1 MAKNKNPNIQ
11 QLSLFDEETMMNNQP
26 FDDNYDDEDYN
37 EGYDDLPNPTP
48 DIEDDSSQKE
58 WIPLKLFKEA
68 IIKQNP
74 HDPVMIDFAEY
85 VLSSFLKATI
95 GVTAK
100 GGKWIEEKLAEGSI
114 KSTRALEDQSLNTH
128 ILNGL
133 FAANFIEQE
142 LEKLYTTIK
151 GCIKELDRRIGIA
164 GFILHDFEKF
174 DYNRFSEMPEKYKNV
189 ENIRKLSNQE
199 DKKTLIQKHRK
210 IIDIIIRQLHLD
222 YFINPS
228 DPEAYKEYIDDFL
241 TIAYNAQTRWDT
253 NWNFSEY
260 NGLSPKLLGINRK
273 KLVSLTSLACLA
285 DRLSSIIKHP
295 QDALSSSLDNILGQL
310 SNNQLKLTYHRIA
323 ENRGVLTNILNN
335 ALIDEYTGKDSN
347 DCEFYEPF
355 CQYYKPILYLPTGV
369 IYLTHKNAPPIS
381 LDNIPNKVIQKMKS
395 LCAEKLRIRY
405 TGFNRDG
412 KGIKYADYYNLFFNT
427 TELMEV
433 GLNATFNILND
444 NKKPVSKARSETLQ
458 KFQQQD
464 ILSKTYNFQFDDN
477 PNIDRIAEFFDLIS
491 RKIWEV
497 KLNEIKNICKQNKDL
512 PKLPELSLIDEV
524 IEFWNLSD
532 YLPAIRE
539 IQRINETL
547 KEHKIKGNTGGLPLE
562 WYYLAAKY
570 LEHNQGIEDVKPI
583 CEKLL
588 SHLIQKI
595 NPILEHYDI
604 PDGWDDLREWVKRV
618 IMLPN
623 QETENI
629 SPDKFLD
636 ELNRYQLAK
645 KSGRGKQLIC
655 SISHS
660 AYTVTEQMESSVLF
674 TPQVYTN
681 KQMLGGSNAKR
692 NIDSI
697 AAIEMMLRQIL
708 MSQTGSSG
716 KNFEENKYRYLYLY
730 PTYYCTP
737 ETNTFLH
744 QAYETIRQ
752 SRFDTGIRNHFV
764 SKQQTAN
771 LTLENYQNLDI
782 FHLED
787 TTRKNKI
794 FKLSYPEDQP
804 LTFYFMALPPEIKGK
819 DKKPTDTESWIMPA
833 WLGLAFPMILDIKV
847 VVSESPIPP
856 FKEGSDFP
864 ETVFLDSAPQAFNAL
879 LKEDKFRLD
888 YILENYQDLENKQNY
903 SAPLNS
909 LTAAYTIHLD
919 VNSKQG
925 KGGYDPNWGKLTEL
939 AKDFETS
946 SLYVFSY
953 LKKIAR
959 SKDIESPSISKIKL
973 YAYDFYPC
981 FDPYVQ
987 FNPNKEEFIMLNEE
1001 GLPLIEPKESKSPL
1015 NHPKELTIRY
1025 REFYRAKSG
1034 YPMKANAILKPIDE
1048 AASIILN
1055 ADNAIC
1061 SGDAL
1066 IHLVA
1071 ARISKLMDRVHSSTA
1086 EGRWIFSGKERDK
1099 EREKIIEFSTYFVKD
1114 VFQNAFGGD
1123 RARLAGRQLNI
1134 IRDTCEF
1141 LYRLEEDKE
1150 YQKRK
1155 ANGEIKTSKNS
1166 NHSEEE

>member
-1 MAKNKNPNIQ
+1 MAKKSHNKNQNIQ
-11 QLSLFDEETMMNNQP
+11 QLSLFDEETMMNSQP

-37 EGYDDLPNPTP
+37 DDYDELPDPTP
-48 DIEDDSSQKE
+48 DIDDDSSQKE
-58 WIPLKLFKEA
+58 WIPFKLFKDS
-68 IIKQNP
+68 IIKENKN
-74 HDPVMIDFAEY
+74 DPVMRDFAEY
-85 VLSSFLKATI
+85 VLPPFLKATI

-100 GGKWIEEKLAEGSI
+100 GGKFIEKQLAEG
-114 KSTRALEDQSLNTH
+114 KNVNALEDQSLNTH

-142 LEKLYTTIK
+142 LEKLNTTIK
-151 GCIKELDRRIGIA
+151 RCIKELERRIGIA

-174 DYNRFSEMPEKYKNV
+174 NYDRFPEMPEKYKNI
-189 ENIRKLSNQE
+189 EYIRKSSNQE
-199 DKKTLIQKHRK
+199 DEENLIQKHK
-210 IIDIIIRQLHLD
+210 EILDIIIRQLRLD

-241 TIAYNAQTRWDT
+241 TIAYNTQTRWDT

-260 NGLSPKLLGINRK
+260 NGLSPKLLEHRK

-295 QDALSSSLDNILGQL
+295 QDALSTSLDNILGRL
-310 SNNQLKLTYHRIA
+310 SDRQLKLTYHNIA

-335 ALIDEYTGKDSN
+335 ALIDEYIGMNLD
-347 DCEFYEPF
+347 D

-369 IYLTHKNAPPIS
+369 IYLTYKNAPPIS

-427 TELMEV
+427 SELMEV

-458 KFQQQD
+458 KFQQQK
-464 ILSKTYNFQFDDN
+464 ILSKNYNFEFGDN
-477 PNIDRIAEFFDLIS
+477 PNIDRIAEFCDLIS
-491 RKIWEV
+491 RKIWVV
-497 KLNEIKNICKQNKDL
+497 KLNEIEKNCKQNKDL
-512 PKLPELSLIDEV
+512 PKPPKLNLIDEV
-524 IEFWNLSD
+524 IQFWDLSD

-539 IQRINETL
+539 IERINETL

-570 LEHNQGIEDVKPI
+570 LEHNQGIEDVKPL
-583 CEKLL
+583 CKKLL
-588 SHLIQKI
+588 IHLIQKI
-595 NPILEHYDI
+595 NPILENYDL

-623 QETENI
+623 QETNNI
-629 SPDKFLD
+629 SPDKFLE
-636 ELNRYQLAK
+636 ELKRYQLAK

-697 AAIEMMLRQIL
+697 AGIEMMLRQIL
-708 MSQTGSSG
+708 MSQTASSG
-716 KNFEENKYRYLYLY
+716 KNFEETKYRYLYLY

-764 SKQQTAN
+764 DKEQTAN

-819 DKKPTDTESWIMPA
+819 DNKTTDTESWIMPA

-864 ETVFLDSAPQAFNAL
+864 ETVFLDSAPQAFKAL
-879 LKEDKFRLD
+879 LKQDKFRLD
-888 YILENYQDLENKQNY
+888 YILENYQNPENKQNN
-903 SAPLNS
+903 SAPLNA

-925 KGGYDPNWGKLTEL
+925 KGGYDPNWGKLAEL
-939 AKDFETS
+939 AKDLETS
-946 SLYVFSY
+946 PLYVFSY

-959 SKDIESPSISKIKL
+959 GKNIESPSIRKIKL

-981 FDPYVQ
+981 FDPYIQ
-987 FNPNKEEFIMLNEE
+987 FNPNKEKFIMLNENN
-1001 GLPLIEPKESKSPL
+1001 LPLTDSKESKSPL
-1015 NHPKELTIRY
+1015 NHPLNLTLLY

-1055 ADNAIC
+1055 ADNSIC
-1061 SGDAL
+1061 SGEAL

-1086 EGRWIFSGKERDK
+1086 EGRWRFSGKERDK
-1099 EREKIIEFSTYFVKD
+1099 EREKIMEFSTYFVRD

-1141 LYRLEEDKE
+1141 LYRLEDDKN

-1155 ANGEIKTSKNS
+1155 ANGETKTSKSSNNS
-1166 NHSEEE
+1166 ESEEE